1 MFAWI
6 SICLLRWRHLS
17 ACRVSKEAL
26 PLTPMV
32 RGAYLWPCF
41 LMASLVSGWAA
52 QESKEAEGASWW
64 SLQPLKRV
72 ELPSAHD
79 QSLHPVDAFIGQAL
93 EKAGLEPSPTADR
106 KTLIRRLSYDLLGL
120 APDPEDV
127 EAFVSDA
134 GPNAW
139 RALVD
144 RWLASPHLG
153 ERWGRHWL
161 DTVHF
166 GESNGFEYNQPRNHA
181 WRYRHWVVQALNA
194 DMAYDAFARMQLAGD
209 VYSRE
214 PSGVVATGFLVTG
227 PHNTTKPSNDG
238 MRQTMRQDEMEDMVA
253 LVSQTFLGMTTHCA
267 RCHDHKFDPIS
278 SRDYYRMA
286 ASLAGVEFGER
297 VLPSGSEGS
306 PGGEK
311 AWAVTPI
318 PPGLT
323 HVLHRGEVQQKREEV
338 TPGGLEA
345 LAMLEADFGLT
356 SQADDGSRRA
366 HLSDW
371 ITDVRNPLFARVVVN
386 RIWMH
391 HFGQG
396 LVLTPNDF
404 GVSGG
409 QPSHP
414 ELLDWM
420 AWYLIDHEW
429 SLKALHRLI
438 LTSATW
444 QQQSSPRAEAIE
456 KDADNRLLWRMVPR
470 RLEGESLRDTLLQ
483 LAGRLD
489 RQVGGVGYRDMK
501 EYKFKGSHFYDPIP
515 QDQPQQF
522 RRTLYRFSPR
532 GARRTLLDT
541 FDCPDPSALTPRRA
555 STTTPLQS
563 LALMNNELVLAMA
576 QAFAER
582 LRREAGAQVEDQ
594 IQWAHRYAL
603 GREASE
609 DEVALSR
616 PFIEKHG
623 LAAWARVLL
632 NTNELLHVR

>member
-1 MFAWI
+1 
-6 SICLLRWRHLS
+6 
-17 ACRVSKEAL
+17 
-26 PLTPMV
+26 
-32 RGAYLWPCF
+32 
-41 LMASLVSGWAA
+41 
-52 QESKEAEGASWW
+52 
-64 SLQPLKRV
+64 
-72 ELPSAHD
+72 
-79 QSLHPVDAFIGQAL
+79 
-93 EKAGLEPSPTADR
+93 
-106 KTLIRRLSYDLLGL
+106 
-120 APDPEDV
+120 
-127 EAFVSDA
+127 
-134 GPNAW
+134 
-139 RALVD
+139 
-144 RWLASPHLG
+144 
-153 ERWGRHWL
+153 
-161 DTVHF
+161 
-166 GESNGFEYNQPRNHA
+166 
-181 WRYRHWVVQALNA
+181 
-194 DMAYDAFARMQLAGD
+194 
-209 VYSRE
+209 
-214 PSGVVATGFLVTG
+214 
-227 PHNTTKPSNDG
+227 
-238 MRQTMRQDEMEDMVA
+238 
-253 LVSQTFLGMTTHCA
+253 
-267 RCHDHKFDPIS
+267 
-278 SRDYYRMA
+278 
-286 ASLAGVEFGER
+286 
-297 VLPSGSEGS
+297 
-306 PGGEK
+306 
-311 AWAVTPI
+311 
-318 PPGLT
+318 
-323 HVLHRGEVQQKREEV
+323 
-338 TPGGLEA
+338 
-345 LAMLEADFGLT
+345 
-356 SQADDGSRRA
+356 
-366 HLSDW
+366 
-371 ITDVRNPLFARVVVN
+371 VVVN

-444 QQQSSPRAEAIE
+444 QQQSSPRAEAME

-582 LRREAGAQVEDQ
+582 LKREAGAQVEDQ

-616 PFIEKHG
+616 PFIEEHG